1 MGGAV
6 DRRSL
11 YTNPQLQDGLNR
23 GQFGVVRI
31 LYFNCRELLGD
42 RHSIDNQRFGYHLM
56 RQILQNLSSGE
67 TRLATVPVPAVGS
80 GNVLI
85 QTRCSLISIGT
96 ERMMVEFGKA
106 NLLDK
111 ARQQPEK
118 VKMVLDKVGTD
129 GLAATYDAVKS
140 KLDQPMPLGYSNVGV
155 VVECGQG
162 VTEFRPGDRVVS
174 NGNHAE
180 LVVVPENLVA
190 AIPNEV
196 SDEDATFTV
205 LGAIALQGIRLAAP
219 TLGERVVVMGLGVIG
234 LLTVQLLRAQGC
246 RVLGIEFDESKLAL
260 ARQFGAET
268 VSLAAGEDP
277 LAVAQAFSAGD
288 GVDAVIITASTKSNE
303 PVSHAARMCRQRG
316 RIVLVGVV
324 GLALNRSEFYEK
336 ELSFKV
342 SCSYGP
348 GRYDPQYEGKGLDY
362 PIGFVRWTENRN
374 FQAVLD
380 LMKEARINVGPLLSR
395 RYTFDQ
401 SVEAY
406 GLLTSDKRAIG
417 VLLDYRSCEPADPQ
431 KRSVVLERG
440 KPRIAAGKVVCGFIG
455 AGNYAS
461 RVLIP
466 AFRDAGV
473 SLDTIVSSGGVSAT
487 HHGEKNGFR
496 QVSTDAA
503 DVLDSDAVN
512 VVSIVT
518 RHNTHALYV
527 EQSLRAGKHVFVEK
541 PLAMTH
547 QQLND
552 IDVAY
557 QARKTNKS
565 SLIMVGFNRRFAK
578 LTRKMKSLLDAVN
591 TPKSFIMTMNAG
603 AIEADS
609 WVQDEKIGGGRII
622 GEACHYID
630 LMRFLVDSPIASVH
644 AVCMGQHPGLD
655 VFTDKASITLTF
667 EDGSFGTIHYLANG
681 GKVFP
686 KERIEVFAGDAVLQ
700 LDNFR
705 KLEGFGWPG
714 FKKMKLMRQ
723 DKGQAACV
731 QAFVEALET
740 GSPSPIRYEELMEV
754 SRVTIEAHQQLIV

>member
-1 MGGAV
+1 MCGGQAV
-6 DRRSL
+6 YSGAITLSL
-11 YTNPQLQDGLNR
+11 CLSPIEEYP
-23 GQFGVVRI
+23 V
-31 LYFNCRELLGD
+31 
-42 RHSIDNQRFGYHLM
+42 

-67 TRLATVPVPAVGS
+67 TRLATVPAPSVGR
-80 GNVLI
+80 GQVLI
-85 QTRCSLISIGT
+85 RTQCSLISIGT

-118 VKMVLDKVGTD
+118 VKMVLEKVGTD
-129 GLAATYDAVKS
+129 GLAATYSAVKS

-155 VVECGQG
+155 VLECGQG
-162 VTEFRPGDRVVS
+162 VTGFKPGDRVVS
-174 NGNHAE
+174 NGHHAE

-190 AIPNEV
+190 LIPDDV
-196 SDEDATFTV
+196 SDEAATFTV
-205 LGAIALQGIRLAAP
+205 LGAISLQGIRLVAP

-246 RVLGIEFDESKLAL
+246 KVLGIEFDESKLAL

-277 LAVAQAFSAGD
+277 LAVAQAFSKGE
-288 GVDAVIITASTKSNE
+288 GVDAVIITASTKSDE

-324 GLALNRSEFYEK
+324 GLSLNRSEFYEK
-336 ELSFKV
+336 ELSFQV

-380 LMKEARINVGPLLSR
+380 MMSETRLNVAPLLTHQ
-395 RYTFDQ
+395 YAFDE

-406 GLLTSDKRAIG
+406 GLLTSDKQAIG
-417 VLLDYRSCEPADPQ
+417 VLLDYRSGEVADPMQ
-431 KRSVVLERG
+431 RSVNLESTKR
-440 KPRIAAGKVVCGFIG
+440 RSAISEVVCGFIG

-473 SLDTIVSSGGVSAT
+473 SLDIIVSNGGVSAT

-496 QVSTDAA
+496 LASTDAD
-503 DVLDSDAVN
+503 DVLSSSQVN

-518 RHNTHALYV
+518 RHNTHASYV
-527 EQSLRAGKHVFVEK
+527 EQALAAGKNVFVEK
-541 PLAMTH
+541 PLAMSFDELG
-547 QQLND
+547 Q
-552 IDVAY
+552 IDAAY
-557 QARKTNKS
+557 QAQKS
-565 SLIMVGFNRRFAK
+565 QSTPLLMVGFNRRFAPHVQ
-578 LTRKMKSLLDAVN
+578 KMKSLMDSVK
-591 TPKSFIMTMNAG
+591 TPKSLIMTMNAG

-609 WVQDEKIGGGRII
+609 WIQDEAVGGGRII

-630 LMRFLVDSPIASVH
+630 LMRFLVGVPIAGVQ
-644 AVCMGQHPGLD
+644 AVCMGQHPG
-655 VFTDKASITLTF
+655 VEVITDKASITLTF
-667 EDGSFGTIHYLANG
+667 EDGSFGTVHYLANG
-681 GKVFP
+681 GKAFP

-705 KLEGFGWPG
+705 KLTGFGWPG
-714 FKKMKLMRQ
+714 FKKMNLVRQ
-723 DKGQAACV
+723 DKGQSACV
-731 QAFVEALET
+731 EAFVSAVKS
-740 GSPSPIRYEELMEV
+740 GAQSPISYEEIMEV
-754 SRVTIEAHQQLIV
+754 SRITIEAHQQLLPERASA